1 MIRRTPLRKRRP
13 TPRRTAGKRPQA
25 RKTSLMAQADRLA
38 RALVL
43 RRAGA
48 ALDAKLRVVPL
59 TGACEH
65 CGQPPRDGD
74 PLQWCHVFTRRRY
87 VLRWDLDGAVAMLAS
102 CHRRYTSDPEAWRAF
117 LISRLGEL
125 GYVDLYHRS
134 KQTMGGSITVG
145 FYRQLI
151 ADLSARLK
159 AATR

>member
-1 MIRRTPLRKRRP
+1 MRRTRQTKRRAA
-13 TPRRTAGKRPQA
+13 PRTQA

-48 ALDAKLRVVPL
+48 ELDAKLRPIPL

-65 CGQPPRDGD
+65 CNNLPTPGD

-87 VLRWDLDGAVAMLAS
+87 VLRWSDDGAFAMLAS